1 VPHVASPTKPYT
13 VKPSQSQAARPPQ
26 ANERPQAALESMIDD
41 NAANP
46 PAAAKDQ
53 SATDRAQNRPAA
65 KAKPAKSTDNA
76 KPADGERPAKAAN
89 ADKADKTDKPAE
101 TGKTDATDK
110 PATEAK
116 AEDAAP
122 TEPATDPAT
131 VTAATDPAA
140 AQAAATIIMPDGTL
154 AVALPVQT
162 PTPAEAQPATATA
175 EEAQAPVIAAL
186 AGETPVDPAATQ
198 DKNAP
203 TGKDKPAAAAQA
215 ADGEEAT
222 GKPAAQAQ
230 PANGKAPHVALSDA
244 EKELVARAR
253 GEGSDNAQRAGKET
267 AQTDTQAP
275 TPKAVTDLP
284 TPQLH
289 TPTHTTAGATAS
301 TATAAAPQTAA
312 QTPVPLAGVP
322 VEIAT
327 KARDGKTN
335 FDIRLDPPELGRIEV
350 RLNIDRDGNV
360 TSRLIADRPETL
372 DLLRRDSSGLERALQ
387 DAGLKTSDNGMQF
400 SLRDQSLSQQQDNG
414 NKNGADTAHVIA
426 QDDTL
431 PIIDT
436 PVQSYGRLAGRGGGL
451 DIRV

>member
-13 VKPSQSQAARPPQ
+13 VKPAQPQTIRPPQ
-26 ANERPQAALESMIDD
+26 ANDRPQAAFESMIDD
-41 NAANP
+41 NAANTPASAKNQRAEDRTQSSP
-46 PAAAKDQ
+46 P
-53 SATDRAQNRPAA
+53 A
-65 KAKPAKSTDNA
+65 KAKPGKRTNDA
-76 KPADGERPAKAAN
+76 KPADGQTPPKAAK
-89 ADKADKTDKPAE
+89 ADKADKPAE
-101 TGKTDATDK
+101 AGKTDATDK
-110 PATEAK
+110 PAAEAK
-116 AEDAAP
+116 ADDDAP
-122 TEPATDPAT
+122 TEPATNPVVA
-131 VTAATDPAA
+131 TAATGPTAG
-140 AQAAATIIMPDGTL
+140 QAPATIIMPDGTL
-154 AVALPVQT
+154 AVALPAQ
-162 PTPAEAQPATATA
+162 TPAEAPPATATA
-175 EEAQAPVIAAL
+175 TTEEPQAPVIAAL
-186 AGETPVDPAATQ
+186 AGEMPIDPAAKQ
-198 DKNAP
+198 DKGAP
-203 TGKDKPAAAAQA
+203 ASKDKPAAAAQT
-215 ADGEEAT
+215 ADGEGAN

-244 EKELVARAR
+244 EKELVASAR
-253 GEGSDNAQRAGKET
+253 GEAADNPRRTANEGPAQA
-267 AQTDTQAP
+267 DTQPPAV
-275 TPKAVTDLP
+275 KAVTDLP
-284 TPQLH
+284 PPQLH
-289 TPTHTTAGATAS
+289 TPAHATPGAAASAATAN
-301 TATAAAPQTAA
+301 AAAPQTAA

-360 TSRLIADRPETL
+360 TSRLIADRPDTL

-414 NKNGADTAHVIA
+414 NKNSADTAHVIA

-436 PVQSYGRLAGRGGGL
+436 PVQSYGRLAGRSGGL

>member
-1 VPHVASPTKPYT
+1 MPHVASPTKPYT

-26 ANERPQAALESMIDD
+26 ANERPQAAFESMIDD
-41 NAANP
+41 NAANT

-53 SATDRAQNRPAA
+53 SAADRAQSRPAA
-65 KAKPAKSTDNA
+65 KAEPGKSTNDA
-76 KPADGERPAKAAN
+76 KPADGERLAKAGK
-89 ADKADKTDKPAE
+89 ADKADKADKPAE
-101 TGKTDATDK
+101 TGKTNATDK
-110 PATEAK
+110 PEAEAK

-122 TEPATDPAT
+122 TEPVTDPAT
-131 VTAATDPAA
+131 AIVTPEPAA
-140 AQAAATIIMPDGTL
+140 ATLIMPDGTL

-162 PTPAEAQPATATA
+162 PPSGEAQPATATA

-198 DKNAP
+198 DKAVP
-203 TGKDKPAAAAQA
+203 AGKDKPADAAQTT
-215 ADGEEAT
+215 DGGEGT
-222 GKPAAQAQ
+222 GKPVAQAQ
-230 PANGKAPHVALSDA
+230 PADGRAPHVALSDA
-244 EKELVARAR
+244 EKELVAHAR
-253 GEGSDNAQRAGKET
+253 GEGTDNPHRTVNEGP

-275 TPKAVTDLP
+275 AAKAVTDLP
-284 TPQLH
+284 PPQLH
-289 TPTHTTAGATAS
+289 TPAHATPGSAV
-301 TATAAAPQTAA
+301 ANAAAPQNAA
-312 QTPVPLAGVP
+312 QTPIPLAGVP

-360 TSRLIADRPETL
+360 TSRLIADRQDTL

-400 SLRDQSLSQQQDNG
+400 SLRDQSLSQQQNDG
-414 NKNGADTAHVIA
+414 NKNGVDTADMIA

-431 PIIDT
+431 PTIDS
-436 PVQSYGRLAGRGGGL
+436 PVQSYGRLAGRSGGL